1 MKYKIQ
7 KKLYQYT
14 VYFEIFIGFIIVAAI
29 LISMYNLFFGLRELF
44 LDPMKEDSLQ
54 QFLGIAFNII
64 IGLEFLK
71 MLCNSNLGTVVE
83 VLLFAIAR
91 QMIVEHTT
99 ALENLIGVVS
109 IALLFLIRKY
119 FFISKFDE

>member
-29 LISMYNLFFGLRELF
+29 MISMYNLFFGLRELF

-119 FFISKFDE
+119 FFISKLDE

>member
-119 FFISKFDE
+119 FFISKLDE